1 MSMKNPKIIVI
12 LLLLF
17 LGIGLF
23 LVFKK
28 EVPAQPNQPQAQSS
42 PAPAD
47 TDKVP
52 KIVSTK
58 PDPLEGSI
66 VSTTEIVEITFNRP
80 LENVAE
86 FKNRIDPEIDYKVE
100 LSGDR
105 KTARILP
112 AKPYIL
118 GTTYTLF
125 IGPETKF
132 EGVGRWGEEK
142 VFHFRTIRYTGV

>member
-1 MSMKNPKIIVI
+1 MKNPKIIVI
-12 LLLLF
+12 LVLII
-17 LGIGLF
+17 LGVGLF
-23 LVFKK
+23 FSFKK
-28 EVPAQPNQPQAQSS
+28 NSPEPARPQAQIN
-42 PAPAD
+42 PVPAD
-47 TDKVP
+47 QDKIP
-52 KIVSTK
+52 KIISTR
-58 PDPLEGSI
+58 PDPLENSI

-80 LENVAE
+80 LENIGE

-142 VFHFRTIRYTGV
+142 VFHFRTITYRGV